1 MKQITPKAVKEMI
14 DAGQPLMILDIRE
27 DWELATANLP
37 GAVHITMDML
47 PESLDQI
54 PKDQDVVVVCHHGG
68 RSTQV
73 AFWLSTQGYTRVMNL
88 VGGIDRWAVEV
99 DQNLPRY

>member
-14 DAGQPLMILDIRE
+14 DSGQPLMILDVRE
-27 DWELATANLP
+27 DWELAAANLP